1 MKAVKVALIED
12 DAAIVDM
19 YATRLR
25 MVEGFEVKVANDG
38 ISGLELIKS
47 FSPDIVLL
55 DMMMPRMSGMETL
68 EHLRKLP
75 SGKEMPVI
83 ALTNMNDPDTTK
95 ALKKY
100 HVVDHIVKADTTP
113 SGIVEKVNAFL
124 NNQKS

>member
-1 MKAVKVALIED
+1 MSMKAVKIALIED
-12 DAAIVDM
+12 DTAIVDM

-38 ISGLELIKS
+38 AAGLELIKS
-47 FSPDIVLL
+47 FSPDLVLL

-75 SGKEMPVI
+75 GGKNMAVI

-100 HVVDHIVKADTTP
+100 HVIDHIVKADTTP
-113 SGIVEKVNAFL
+113 SGVVEKVNDFL
-124 NNQKS
+124 QNR